1 VNSICLARTNLKR
14 AKAES
19 IANLFIAIH
28 LQSGIYCGGNSMKKV
43 LCFAATAIF
52 LFSISC
58 STSSSKTQSTNAA
71 PTPPAAATGGSDVQ
85 PQSPKAQ
92 IDPCSVFSPEDAQAI
107 TGVPMKVSPGHGAI
121 VCMYEE
127 TSPKPGLDT
136 ARVSLML
143 NVENSVDKEAKEWQN
158 TKEIRRLKPGEKN
171 ITKLSGI
178 GDEAW
183 FDGNVVKGKVAIGGI
198 LARKGKADFAL
209 QSAVLQYRSSLE
221 KMKEVARRIAD
232 KLE

>member
-1 VNSICLARTNLKR
+1 LV
-14 AKAES
+14 ES
-19 IANLFIAIH
+19 IANPPIDS
-28 LQSGIYCGGNSMKKV
+28 LQFQVVMEAYSMKKV
-43 LCFAATAIF
+43 LCFAAVAII
-52 LFSISC
+52 LFSVSC
-58 STSSSKTQSTNAA
+58 GSSSSKTETNAA
-71 PTPPAAATGGSDVQ
+71 TATPTSTATGSSDTQ

-92 IDPCSVFSPEDAQAI
+92 IDPCSMFNPEDAQAI
-107 TGVPMKVSPGHGAI
+107 TGVPMKLSPGHGVI
-121 VCMYEE
+121 VCMYVEA
-127 TSPKPGLDT
+127 SPKPGLDT

-143 NVENSVDKEAKEWQN
+143 NVENSAEKEAKEWEN

-183 FDGNVVKGKVAIGGI
+183 FDGNVEKGKVGVGGI
-198 LARKGKADFAL
+198 LARKGKTDIAL

>member
-1 VNSICLARTNLKR
+1 MKR
-14 AKAES
+14 
-19 IANLFIAIH
+19 
-28 LQSGIYCGGNSMKKV
+28 V

-52 LFSISC
+52 LFLISC
-58 STSSSKTQSTNAA
+58 GSSSSNTASQSPASPAPAATSSSAS
-71 PTPPAAATGGSDVQ
+71 SVQ

-92 IDPCSVFSPEDAQAI
+92 LDPCSMFSPADAQEI
-107 TGVPMKVSPGHGAI
+107 TGVPMKLSAGHGAI

-127 TSPKPGLDT
+127 TSPKPGVDT

-143 NVENSVDKEAKEWQN
+143 NVENSAEKEAKEWQN
-158 TKEIRRLKPGEKN
+158 TKEIRRLRVGEKN
-171 ITKLSGI
+171 VTKLSGI

-183 FDGNVVKGKVAIGGI
+183 FEGNVEKGKVGVGGI

-221 KMKEVARRIAD
+221 RMKEVARRIAD
-232 KLE
+232 KLQ

>member
-1 VNSICLARTNLKR
+1 MN
-14 AKAES
+14 KAFC
-19 IANLFIAIH
+19 IAALLFP
-28 LQSGIYCGGNSMKKV
+28 V
-43 LCFAATAIF
+43 FAM
-52 LFSISC
+52 SC
-58 STSSSKTQSTNAA
+58 SSSSLNTGGSNPAT
-71 PTPPAAATGGSDVQ
+71 PTPAAASSGSSDTQ

-92 IDPCSVFSPEDAQAI
+92 IDPCSLFSPADAQAI
-107 TGVPMKVSPGHGAI
+107 TGVPMKLSPGHGAI
-121 VCMYEE
+121 VCMYVE
-127 TSPKPGLDT
+127 TSPKPDLDT

-143 NVENSVDKEAKEWQN
+143 NVENSVEKEAKEWQN
-158 TKEIRRLKPGEKN
+158 TKDIRRLKPGEKN

-183 FDGNVVKGKVAIGGI
+183 FDGNAEKGKVGLGGI

-221 KMKEVARRIAD
+221 KMKEIARRIAD